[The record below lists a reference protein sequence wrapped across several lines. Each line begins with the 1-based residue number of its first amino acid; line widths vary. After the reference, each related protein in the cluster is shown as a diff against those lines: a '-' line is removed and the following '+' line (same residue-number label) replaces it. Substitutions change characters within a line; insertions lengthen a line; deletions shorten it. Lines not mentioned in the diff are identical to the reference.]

1 MSFKLILLSI
11 GVAPTGVTTPRI
23 DVHISGRANF
33 CKSPKIF
40 HHAQRTPWR
49 PNQMQSIA
57 VKTQIKSTVYQLIL
71 EHQTVGSVEGSNKK
85 RLCRCL
91 AERLKQKTIRT
102 RRSKLAVRSVPFS
115 ALQMEDCPGTD
126 LPAFYTTG
134 TTIFW
139 HQPALSTSS
148 SKLVPWFKAFET
160 ESNKLGTNF
169 FSMSCILLN
178 NSETS
183 VIWTTKYEAAR
194 SFILAPILLL
204 SCPRFPTMH
213 DGWGSSAHGSGKGA
227 NPRNGGAGV
236 SQSLRGLAGCL
247 ELERCWKPFW
257 IINPLVLK
265 RLIDWPFTAAKVRLR
280 VTFSPTARRVRSGIG
295 TTLCNGWR
303 SEATPTGELGGQ
315 EKPDWLGGQQPDERG
330 SDEEVQSRKK
340 PE

>member
-1 MSFKLILLSI
+1 MKNQLPALHPSRRLDS
-11 GVAPTGVTTPRI
+11 
-23 DVHISGRANF
+23 
-33 CKSPKIF
+33 KSSRQTSKK
-40 HHAQRTPWR
+40 
-49 PNQMQSIA
+49 A

-194 SFILAPILLL
+194 SFFGAYTAFVLSTISHYASVAVWKAAPLMMGGEVQPMEVEREQILGMAEQAYL
-204 SCPRFPTMH
+204 R
-213 DGWGSSAHGSGKGA
+213 
-227 NPRNGGAGV
+227 V
-236 SQSLRGLAGCL
+236 SEDWLTRAGCL

-303 SEATPTGELGGQ
+303 SEATSTGELGGQ